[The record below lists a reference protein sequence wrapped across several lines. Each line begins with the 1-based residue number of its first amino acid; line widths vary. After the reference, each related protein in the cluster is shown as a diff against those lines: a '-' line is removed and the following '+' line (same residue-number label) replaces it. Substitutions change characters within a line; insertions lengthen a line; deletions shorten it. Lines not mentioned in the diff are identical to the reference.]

1 MSNDATPAPA
11 PEVEPPTKK
20 RPTRAITI
28 TSAVA
33 AILVIAGVGLA
44 IASNKSDNKA
54 APAATTSS
62 TPTPEPSASK
72 DIAQEFADWRDDGGL
87 DTLTTLSADLKAVDE
102 ASHPADLDG
111 LRDSC
116 STLTADIET
125 AQEGDPLPDTATNKR
140 WSLALEHLANSATAC
155 TLGAVSSDQA
165 SFDLMASEMEIGTK
179 HLHAVV
185 ERVGEV
191 LDQ

>member
-1 MSNDATPAPA
+1 MSDDTTPAPTL
-11 PEVEPPTKK
+11 EDEPPTKK

-28 TSAVA
+28 GSAVA

-44 IASNKSDNKA
+44 ISSNKSDDKA
-54 APAATTSS
+54 APAASS
-62 TPTPEPSASK
+62 SAPGPTPSASK

-125 AQEGDPLPDTATNKR
+125 AQEGDPLPDKATNKR
-140 WSLALEHLANSATAC
+140 WSLALEHLGNSATAC